1 MMNPLSA
8 LLLILTILCSQVGQA
23 EVVTTVL
30 PSTDRALVIVTSE
43 VLVKSLLSDNN
54 EKVYVDITL
63 PMHADVGFE
72 IYDADEKIHHLW
84 HDQSLDQGRHQL
96 SLTLPQLEKGKY
108 LLHIKV
114 GDETFKHLVIL

>member
-1 MMNPLSA
+1 MMNPLSV
-8 LLLILTILCSQVGQA
+8 LLFIFITLSSHVGQA
-23 EVVTTVL
+23 SEMKL
-30 PSTDRALVIVTSE
+30 SDLSYSDNIFSSE
-43 VLVKSLLSDNN
+43 VLVKSLLSDNS

-63 PMHADVGFE
+63 PKLADVGFE
-72 IYDADEKIHHLW
+72 IYDAQQKIQHLW

>member
-1 MMNPLSA
+1 MA
-8 LLLILTILCSQVGQA
+8 KD
-23 EVVTTVL
+23 L
-30 PSTDRALVIVTSE
+30 PDLARSYIIVTSD
-43 VLVKSLLSDNN
+43 VLVKSLLSDNR

-63 PMHADVGFE
+63 PKHADVGFE
-72 IYDADEKIHHLW
+72 IYDADQKIQHLW